1 MNISATALREHLAE
15 HLDRVTN
22 DREILHVTRQGARSV
37 VVIDEEEFEGM
48 QETLHLLRSP
58 ANARRLNA
66 AMADIAAGKVV
77 KRADF

>member
-1 MNISATALREHLAE
+1 MNISATALRDHLAE

>member
-1 MNISATALREHLAE
+1 MNITTTALRERLAE

-22 DREILHVTRQGARSV
+22 NREVLHVSRPGARSV

-66 AMADIAAGKVV
+66 AMADIAAGRAV
-77 KRADF
+77 KRDDF